1 MTALAK
7 IPLTAVDGNHF
18 ETTVTATVSD
28 GFISWLMQYGD
39 GVEVT
44 SPKKLAKMVRD
55 KAKTIYNMYKG
66 KKL

>member
-1 MTALAK
+1 MA
-7 IPLTAVDGNHF
+7 
-18 ETTVTATVSD
+18 VTATVSD